1 MCDKICGSKCN
12 TKEDFIRNELEVY
25 HYLKNP
31 RTKMPFLPYNV
42 FIEPTNTCNLDC
54 IMCARQNMTKP
65 LGFLSLEN
73 FKIIIDKFVAENF
86 YPPITLTCDG
96 EPLMN
101 KDIFEMIKYAKEHK
115 FHVSM
120 LSNSS
125 LLDDEKI
132 QKLIHSGLDRFQ
144 TDFDS
149 IDKEEY
155 EKIRR
160 GSSYEDTKSKILKLI
175 DENEK
180 NGHKLY
186 ISIFIVRINSI
197 NKDNVDRTK
206 EYWESKKVDNVYVSH
221 LLSLEGDSGLSD
233 EAMEGIDTSDFSK
246 RPICV
251 NPWVLANIS
260 YNGNVVLCGSDFNNR
275 YVIGNIFQDSIQ
287 EMWNGQKAQAF
298 RQALLDKDGDF
309 IDRNNLGCRKCN
321 CPDTGLAFEDYL
333 HDFPIRL
340 RKKMESFHG

>member
-1 MCDKICGSKCN
+1 KGVKKMCDKICGSKCN

-206 EYWESKKVDNVYVSH
+206 EYWESKKVDNVYV
-221 LLSLEGDSGLSD
+221 
-233 EAMEGIDTSDFSK
+233 
-246 RPICV
+246 
-251 NPWVLANIS
+251 
-260 YNGNVVLCGSDFNNR
+260 
-275 YVIGNIFQDSIQ
+275 
-287 EMWNGQKAQAF
+287 
-298 RQALLDKDGDF
+298 
-309 IDRNNLGCRKCN
+309 
-321 CPDTGLAFEDYL
+321 
-333 HDFPIRL
+333 
-340 RKKMESFHG
+340 